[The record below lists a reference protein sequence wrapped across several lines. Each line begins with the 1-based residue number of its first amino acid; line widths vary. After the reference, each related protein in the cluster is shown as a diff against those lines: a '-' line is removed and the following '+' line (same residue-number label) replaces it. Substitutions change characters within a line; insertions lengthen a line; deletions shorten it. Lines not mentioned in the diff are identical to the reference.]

1 MMDTNS
7 LNRPKIIVSNKRL
20 ERKPRQNYRQTLA
33 TLKSI
38 VEETDKL
45 YNQFDS
51 QEQALK
57 KRISTCQDWVRFWTR
72 GGNLSKKE
80 KSLMYYIE
88 DISHMLIRISEMKNL
103 EEKERLLYYL
113 KVEISLETLQ
123 NEKRQ
128 KKTVL
133 TITDS

>member
-1 MMDTNS
+1 MDNNSTN
-7 LNRPKIIVSNKRL
+7 PQKIIIKKM
-20 ERKPRQNYRQTLA
+20 ERKSRQNYIKTLA

-38 VEETDKL
+38 VEDTDKL

-57 KRISTCQDWVRFWTR
+57 KRISGCQDWTRFWTR
-72 GGNLSKKE
+72 GGNLSRKE
-80 KSLMYYIE
+80 KSLMYYLE
-88 DISHMLIRISEMKNL
+88 DISNRLTRISEMRDL

-123 NEKRQ
+123 NEKYQ
-128 KKTVL
+128 KKSVSVHEN
-133 TITDS
+133 I

>member
-1 MMDTNS
+1 MDNNS
-7 LNRPKIIVSNKRL
+7 TSQRKIVVKRM
-20 ERKPRQNYRQTLA
+20 ERKPRQNYIKTLA

-38 VEETDKL
+38 VEDTDKL

-57 KRISTCQDWVRFWTR
+57 KRISGCQDWTRYWTR

-80 KSLMYYIE
+80 KSLMYYLE
-88 DISHMLIRISEMKNL
+88 DISSRLIRISDMKNL

-123 NEKRQ
+123 NERYQ
-128 KKTVL
+128 KKSVSTNEN
-133 TITDS
+133 S

>member
-1 MMDTNS
+1 MDNNSTNQQ
-7 LNRPKIIVSNKRL
+7 KTIVKRM
-20 ERKPRQNYRQTLA
+20 ERKPRQNYIKTIA
-33 TLKSI
+33 TLKGI
-38 VEETDKL
+38 VEDTDKL

-57 KRISTCQDWVRFWTR
+57 KRISGCQDWTRYWTR

-80 KSLMYYIE
+80 KSLMYYLE
-88 DISHMLIRISEMKNL
+88 DVSSRLIRISDMKNL

-123 NEKRQ
+123 NEKYR
-128 KKTVL
+128 KRSVL
-133 TITDS
+133 TYTDS